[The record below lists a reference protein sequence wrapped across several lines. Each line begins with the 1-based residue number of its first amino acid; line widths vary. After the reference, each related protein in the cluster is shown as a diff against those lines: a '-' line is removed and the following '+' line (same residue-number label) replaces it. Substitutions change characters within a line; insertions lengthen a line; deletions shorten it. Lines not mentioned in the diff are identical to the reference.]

1 MTTERIDVLAVIGA
15 AVMVNGSAYLA
26 VAENHDWSARIES
39 AKQRDRDLTMTMAG
53 IGLSNPDRDN
63 ALCVEQREQ
72 RRRGVEDAMV
82 YKTIRG
88 WNVRKDWADGDV
100 FARCATPEE
109 AIARALEW
117 RDRDPANRGVRMYAD
132 DAAAIARVGGAS

>member
-1 MTTERIDVLAVIGA
+1 MTTERTDVLAVIGA

-26 VAENHDWSARIES
+26 VAENPDWSARIES
-39 AKQRDRDLTMTMAG
+39 AKQRDRDFTMTMAG
-53 IGLSNPDRDN
+53 IGMSNPDRDN

-72 RRRGVEDAMV
+72 RRRGV
-82 YKTIRG
+82 
-88 WNVRKDWADGDV
+88 
-100 FARCATPEE
+100 ARCSTPDE

-132 DAAAIARVGGAS
+132 DAAALARVGGAA